1 MNKDSFINL
10 LIEAFL
16 GEEIDLEKNSFLKNL
31 PFESSYPIK
40 TEKKT
45 SNKKI
50 IKFL

>member
-1 MNKDSFINL
+1 MNL

-16 GEEIDLEKNSFLKNL
+16 GKEVDLEKNSFLKNL
-31 PFESSYPIK
+31 PFESYHPIK

-45 SNKKI
+45 DNKPK